1 MHGATRPPYALRP
14 HQAAALDGLERAFT
28 AGRRRAWVV
37 LPPGAGKTLTG
48 LEAARRLG
56 HPMVAFAPN
65 TAIQGQWAREW
76 RAFGGTAGVGR
87 ELSDAGFNVLT
98 YQALASFD
106 PEAEVDEDGAETG
119 SPLDRLRP
127 SGRELVERLRA
138 RGRLTVLLDECHHLL
153 DTWGEL
159 LAEVL
164 EGLPDAVVIGLT
176 ATPPDRLTAAQAAL
190 VDKLFGPVVAG
201 PSIPAVV
208 REGDLAPFAELAWLT
223 TPTPVEAGWL
233 AAEAE
238 RFAELT
244 TDLLDPAFAPVP
256 FLTWLDERLVRHDGI
271 TWARLERER
280 PELTT
285 AALRFHHAGLL
296 ALPDEARL
304 REEHRQPPGAGD
316 WVALL
321 DDYVIRCLRPG
332 GHESAVAAI
341 RTALPSVGY
350 QLTARGVRGGRS
362 PVDRVLAR
370 SAAKTSAVVE
380 ILAAEAA
387 SLGDRLRAV
396 VICDYENAAAT
407 VPARLSGV
415 LADEAGSAR
424 LVLEE
429 LVRDPRTAVLA
440 PLLVTGRTV
449 AGSAEGARAFAD
461 TCTENLTFTD
471 AGDGVAE
478 LTGRWTS
485 RTWVARAT
493 RFFEDGGSRVLVGTR
508 AMLGE
513 GWDARGVNTL
523 VDLTEATTATSVVQT
538 RGRGLRIDPAWPDK
552 VANTWSVVCVAA
564 GHPKGAADWQRFV
577 RKHDGYYGVTDAGEI
592 MAGVSH
598 VHPALSPYAPPPE
611 ADFGAFNAT
620 MLIRAAERHRVR
632 ALWRVGEPYADRL
645 VHTLR
650 VIPTDG
656 GGRFAVTLR
665 TAGAP
670 AESGRRP
677 AADRRRGPAPRP
689 PAVVAGAHGVAPAPE
704 VGVWPSVAAGVGV
717 MTACL
722 VAGLMLPLAF
732 AGGLLCGWAVREA
745 RRALIGARVL
755 RDTSHDPDLGA
766 MACALADALR
776 AAGLAPRGSEAVAV
790 EPDETGAY
798 RIEMDGVPPEASSC
812 FAIAFDELVSPL
824 GDPRYVLPRHFLTA
838 RGPLAGWRLMTRR
851 GEPNPVVYHAVPA
864 VLGGHRRHADLLARE
879 WARWVSGGEP
889 LYTRGPEGAGVLAAQ
904 RGGSPMDVTTAMRA
918 TWM

>member
-1 MHGATRPPYALRP
+1 
-14 HQAAALDGLERAFT
+14 
-28 AGRRRAWVV
+28 VV
-37 LPPGAGKTLTG
+37 
-48 LEAARRLG
+48 
-56 HPMVAFAPN
+56 
-65 TAIQGQWAREW
+65 
-76 RAFGGTAGVGR
+76 
-87 ELSDAGFNVLT
+87 
-98 YQALASFD
+98 
-106 PEAEVDEDGAETG
+106 
-119 SPLDRLRP
+119 
-127 SGRELVERLRA
+127 
-138 RGRLTVLLDECHHLL
+138 
-153 DTWGEL
+153 
-159 LAEVL
+159 
-164 EGLPDAVVIGLT
+164 GLT

-190 VDKLFGPVVAG
+190 VDTLFGPVVAG

-256 FLTWLDERLVRHDGI
+256 FLAWLDERLVRHANASWD
-271 TWARLERER
+271 RLERER
-280 PELTT
+280 PELST

-296 ALPDEARL
+296 ALPEGARP
-304 REEHRQPPGAGD
+304 REEHRQPPGAAD

-332 GHESAVAAI
+332 GHDAAVAAI
-341 RTALPSVGY
+341 RAALPSVGY

-396 VICDYENAAAT
+396 VICDYETAAAT
-407 VPARLSGV
+407 VPARLTGV

-424 LVLEE
+424 LVLQE
-429 LVRDPRTAVLA
+429 LARDPRTAVLA

-449 AGSAEGARAFAD
+449 AGSAESARAFAN
-461 TCTENLTFTD
+461 TCTEPLTVTD
-471 AGDGVAE
+471 AGGVAE
-478 LTGRWTS
+478 ITGPWTS

-493 RFFEDGGSRVLVGTR
+493 RFFEKGGARVLVGTR

-538 RGRGLRIDPAWPDK
+538 RGRGLRADPAWPEK
-552 VANTWSVVCVAA
+552 VANTWSVVCVAG

-611 ADFGAFNAT
+611 DDFDRFNAA
-620 MLIRAAERHRVR
+620 MLTRAGDRERVR
-632 ALWRVGEPYADRL
+632 ALWRIGQPYADRL

-650 VIPTDG
+650 VIP
-656 GGRFAVTLR
+656 
-665 TAGAP
+665 
-670 AESGRRP
+670 GRRFPARAARRAPVPPGLVP
-677 AADRRRGPAPRP
+677 AARGVLPAP
-689 PAVVAGAHGVAPAPE
+689 
-704 VGVWPSVAAGVGV
+704 AAGVGLSIAMGV
-717 MTACL
+717 AAMAGCL
-722 VAGLMLPLAF
+722 VAGLVPPLALG
-732 AGGLLCGWAVREA
+732 AGLLSGWAVREG
-745 RRALIGARVL
+745 RRAVIGARVL
-755 RDTSHDPDLGA
+755 RGAAREPDLAA
-766 MACALADALR
+766 MACALADALKE
-776 AAGLAPRGSEAVAV
+776 AGLAPRGAEAVVV

-798 RIEMDGVPPEASSC
+798 RIEMDGVPPEASSR
-812 FAIAFDELVSPL
+812 FAVAFDELVSPL
-824 GDPRYVLPRHFLTA
+824 GDPRYVLPRHFLTG
-838 RGPLAGWRLMTRR
+838 RGPVSGWRLLSRR
-851 GEPNPVVYHAVPA
+851 GANPVVYHAVPA
-864 VLGGHRRHADLLARE
+864 ALGGHRRQVDLLARA

-889 LYTRGPEGAGVLAAQ
+889 LYTRAPEGAGVLAAQ
-904 RGGSPMDVTTAMRA
+904 RGDAPLDVTTAMRA
-918 TWM
+918 TWS